1 MIINYITDQ
10 LRDLFYHPTNE
21 FNIPTWAQCMEL
33 LVSSVIPCDYYVPDE
48 LLTLSKRI
56 LERAEEYNYILEM
69 YGEKDG
75 EKILGF
81 WKDYKKE
88 KIMIKGWI
96 QETIEE
102 RLYIAGKIN
111 FKCI

>member
-21 FNIPTWAQCMEL
+21 FNIPTWAQSMEL
-33 LVSSVIPCDYYVPDE
+33 LVSCVIPCDYYVPEE
-48 LLTLSKRI
+48 LLTLSKKI
-56 LERAEEYNYILEM
+56 LDKAKKYDYILEM
-69 YGEKDG
+69 FGKKDG
-75 EKILGF
+75 KLISGF
-81 WKDYKKE
+81 RKDYKKE

>member
-21 FNIPTWAQCMEL
+21 FNIPTWAQSMEL
-33 LVSSVIPCDYYVPDE
+33 LVSCVIPCDYYIPEE
-48 LLTLSKRI
+48 LLILSKKI
-56 LERAEEYNYILEM
+56 LNEAKTYNFVLEM
-69 YGEKDG
+69 YGVKNG
-75 EKILGF
+75 KKILGYR
-81 WKDYKKE
+81 KDYKKE